1 MSKMQILVTID
12 FQGMSVDTS
21 IVKEVPELGKI
32 NEAISMGVGEII
44 ETYISES
51 CALAT
56 LMEEELAKKRHND

>member
-12 FQGMSVDTS
+12 FQDMSVDTS

-32 NEAISMGVGEII
+32 NEAISMGVVEII

-51 CALAT
+51 CTLAT
-56 LMEEELAKKRHND
+56 LMGEEIAKKRHND